1 MTLVFECKF
10 YHLLNVKSEM
20 IIAMIM
26 MPWSVPWYVLQGK
39 EQELDLSFSQ
49 LYSPSTQLSAR

>member
-1 MTLVFECKF
+1 MTKIKIMKPFKRERPLYCFMTLVFECKF

-26 MPWSVPWYVLQGK
+26 MPWSVP
-39 EQELDLSFSQ
+39 
-49 LYSPSTQLSAR
+49 